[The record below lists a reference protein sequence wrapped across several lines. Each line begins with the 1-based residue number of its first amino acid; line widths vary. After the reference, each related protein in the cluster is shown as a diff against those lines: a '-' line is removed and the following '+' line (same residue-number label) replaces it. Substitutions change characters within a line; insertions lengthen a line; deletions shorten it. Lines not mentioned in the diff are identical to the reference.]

1 MGRTTLFRR
10 DLKESQ
16 LKLLQGVILP
26 KLLAL
31 RAAPV
36 ALAYWLGIAGSGRRN
51 NGCARILMLHG
62 IARRNGGLF
71 ERVVRYV
78 KRTFDVVPL
87 HSIAAHVAA
96 GEPFSRQLAIT
107 FDDGLRNNIDMAY
120 PILKAH
126 GATATFFVCPELI
139 DRGQWLWNHE
149 ARQRLS
155 RLPPGSRLEL
165 ASELGCDGEVE
176 SIIHRMKALPL
187 SERARAEQ
195 RIREATAGFVP
206 HPAERHQFDLAG
218 WDELR
223 RLDPEVVT
231 IGSHTLTHA
240 ILPTL
245 SGPEAEREIVQSRR
259 ILEAR
264 LQRPVE
270 TFAYPN
276 GDISAQVVDC
286 VRKTYRAAVSAEKGQ
301 VAPGADPH
309 MLPRINVPESLLRLA
324 AALHR
329 DHFLVTPTSASG
341 SQVASSGNKVMSAI
355 HSTIMKK
362 NGSEAS
368 AT

>member
-139 DRGQWLWNHE
+139 DQGKWLWNHE

-155 RLPPGSRLEL
+155 RLPPGGRLEL
-165 ASELGCDGEVE
+165 ACELGCDGEVE
-176 SIIHRMKALPL
+176 SIIRWMKA
-187 SERARAEQ
+187 
-195 RIREATAGFVP
+195 
-206 HPAERHQFDLAG
+206 
-218 WDELR
+218 
-223 RLDPEVVT
+223 
-231 IGSHTLTHA
+231 
-240 ILPTL
+240 
-245 SGPEAEREIVQSRR
+245 
-259 ILEAR
+259 
-264 LQRPVE
+264 
-270 TFAYPN
+270 
-276 GDISAQVVDC
+276 
-286 VRKTYRAAVSAEKGQ
+286 
-301 VAPGADPH
+301 
-309 MLPRINVPESLLRLA
+309 
-324 AALHR
+324 
-329 DHFLVTPTSASG
+329 
-341 SQVASSGNKVMSAI
+341 
-355 HSTIMKK
+355 
-362 NGSEAS
+362 
-368 AT
+368 